1 MKQGLK
7 SIESLYG
14 ELMRQREMRKDLIA
28 DTRSLTANTEKEN
41 YNHCKYRNRPF
52 RLSSNRNCSPPN
64 CRTFEYSV

>member
-28 DTRSLTANTEKEN
+28 DTR
-41 YNHCKYRNRPF
+41 RNPDTYGQLIF
-52 RLSSNRNCSPPN
+52 DKGGKIIK
-64 CRTFEYSV
+64 

>member
-28 DTRSLTANTEKEN
+28 DTRSLIANTEKG
-41 YNHCKYRNRPF
+41 K
-52 RLSSNRNCSPPN
+52 L
-64 CRTFEYSV
+64 